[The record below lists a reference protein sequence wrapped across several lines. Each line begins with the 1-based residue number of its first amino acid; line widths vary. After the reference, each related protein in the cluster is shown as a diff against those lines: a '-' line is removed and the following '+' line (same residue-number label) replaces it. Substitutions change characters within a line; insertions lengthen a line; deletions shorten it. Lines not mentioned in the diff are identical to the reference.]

1 MSPRELYSSET
12 PKGWLP
18 WGALAPFLCIFLLVL
33 SSLPMELLLER
44 FHLADPKGHPVGALG
59 LFAFLTLPFAM
70 TGLVFLGWIRFIEGR
85 SAASIGLLKADRA
98 RLFIQGHLVGLATIS
113 LVVLAIGISGGYG
126 IGALGPALASPP
138 ALARIGLLL
147 LGFALQSSVEEL
159 LFRGW
164 LLSLL
169 ARKFNLVAGVLLSSL
184 VFTFLHFSPRQHWA
198 TTLCYFLFSVFTCAW
213 AIRSGHIWGVM
224 GWHAG
229 WNWLLAVG
237 FELPVTGLDAGLPAL
252 LVKLNPRGAV
262 LLTGGTQGPEGSLW
276 CSLFFLLATAYLWWR
291 PRKPLAEAAPEA
303 A

>member
-1 MSPRELYSSET
+1 MTPRELYTSET

-44 FHLADPKGHPVGALG
+44 LHLIDSKGPVGAMG
-59 LFAFLTLPFAM
+59 LFAFLTLPFGM
-70 TGLVFLGWIRFIEGR
+70 TGLVCLGWTRFIEGR
-85 SAASIGLLKADRA
+85 SAASIGLLKANRA
-98 RLFIQGHLVGLATIS
+98 RLFLQGHLVGLLTLS
-113 LVVLAIGISGGYG
+113 LVVLAIGLSGGFG
-126 IGALGPALASPP
+126 MGGLGPALTSPL
-138 ALARIGLLL
+138 ALAQIGLLL
-147 LGFALQSSVEEL
+147 LGFALQSSVEEI

-169 ARKFNLVAGVLLSSL
+169 ARKFNVVLGVLLSSL
-184 VFTFLHFSPRQHWA
+184 VFTLLHFSPRQHWA
-198 TTLCYFLFSVFTCAW
+198 TTLSSFLFSVFTCTW

-237 FELPVTGLDAGLPAL
+237 FELPVTGLNAGLPAL
-252 LVKLNPRGAV
+252 LVKLNPRGTV
-262 LLTGGTQGPEGSLW
+262 ILTGGTQGPEGSLW
-276 CSLFFLLATAYLWWR
+276 CSVFFLLAIAYLWWR
-291 PRKPLAEAAPEA
+291 PLKPLADAAPEA

>member
-1 MSPRELYSSET
+1 MPPRALYTSET

-18 WGALAPFLCIFLLVL
+18 WGALAPFLCIILLVL

-44 FHLADPKGHPVGALG
+44 FHLMDPKGGPVGALG
-59 LFAFLTLPFAM
+59 LFAFLTLPFGM
-70 TGLVFLGWIRFIEGR
+70 TGLVCLGWTRFIEGR
-85 SAASIGLLKADRA
+85 SAESIGLLKANRT
-98 RLFIQGHLVGLATIS
+98 RLFIQGHLVGLITLS

-126 IGALGPALASPP
+126 IGGLGPALASPL
-138 ALARIGLLL
+138 ALAKIGLLL

-169 ARKFNLVAGVLLSSL
+169 ARKFNVAMGVLLTSL
-184 VFTFLHFSPRQHWA
+184 VFTFLHFSLRQHWA
-198 TTLCYFLFSVFTCAW
+198 TTLSSFLFSVFTCVW
-213 AIRSGHIWGVM
+213 ALRSGHIWGVM

-262 LLTGGTQGPEGSLW
+262 HLTGGSQGPEGSLW
-276 CSLFFLLATAYLWWR
+276 CSLFFLAAIAFLRWR
-291 PRKPLAEAAPEA
+291 PRKPASETA
-303 A
+303 